1 MASNPTTSPTPQP
14 QALPTRTGSDAIV
27 ETLQASG
34 IEIVFGYS
42 GGGTLFLITS
52 IVRHQ
57 MRNLCGRTEL
67 GSAWMSYGYNRIKR
81 RAASACVFH
90 CVGVLHAAPVIYAAK
105 LDSTPL
111 VVMDVNL
118 SNSLD
123 LREPLQDAT
132 DVYSSLKPL
141 AKCIRKIT
149 AADDLPL
156 AVRQAILASSTGR
169 AGPGVLDFGF
179 QVLNQRTSCVTEP
192 LALPEPPG
200 TTTKVLE
207 RALEMI
213 RQAKSPVI
221 LVGAGVH
228 LADATAELRTLVETT
243 GIPVISTSWGGRG
256 AIPDDHPL
264 FAGVLGA
271 FGWVSANDVAQRAD
285 LWITIGTTFSQMTT
299 GAWSIDKP
307 AHIIQIDIDPNQL
320 GKIFQPTLGIVG
332 DAKMVLQQLVEKV
345 LESRLPA
352 RAVDDSWLQHMR
364 DAKRDWLIYHASLG
378 AESGTPINQ
387 YFLIRKMSETLPKG
401 TIVIG
406 DSGGNAFMLYRSFE
420 YHDVTQMA
428 SGSRYMSLGASL
440 PIAMGVKLAAPEK
453 VVVSYHGDGGFFYDF
468 NELSTAAQNG
478 IKVIVI
484 IDNNRCLLANRA
496 GMRMMG
502 FENPW
507 SDLPE
512 TTDFVGLARALGVS
526 GERVT
531 DPKDIVPALER
542 ALAAKESYVI
552 DVVTDPDTRVRRAIK
567 DVVPILSDRP
577 PSPGADKH
585 VGPPLEGSW
594 PN

>member
-1 MASNPTTSPTPQP
+1 MASNPKTTPAA
-14 QALPTRTGSDAIV
+14 QAPAPSTRSGGDAIV

-34 IEIVFGYS
+34 VEIVFGYS
-42 GGGTLFLITS
+42 GGGTLFLINS
-52 IVRHQ
+52 IAGHK

-67 GSAWMSYGYNRIKR
+67 GSAWMSYGYNRMKR
-81 RAASACVFH
+81 RAASACLFH
-90 CVGVLHAAPVIYAAK
+90 CVGVLHAAPVIYAAR

-111 VVMDVNL
+111 VVLDVNL
-118 SNSLD
+118 SSSLD

-132 DVYSSLKPL
+132 DIYSAMKPL
-141 AKCIRKIT
+141 AKYIRKIT
-149 AADDLPL
+149 TADDLPL
-156 AVRQAILASSTGR
+156 AVRQAVLASSTGR
-169 AGPGVLDFGF
+169 PGPGVLDLGF
-179 QVLNQRTSCVTEP
+179 QVLNQRTSCLTEP
-192 LALPEPPG
+192 LTLPEPPG
-200 TTTKVLE
+200 TTPKTLE

-228 LADATAELRTLVETT
+228 LADATAELRAFAEMT
-243 GIPVISTSWGGRG
+243 GFPVISTSWGGRG
-256 AIPDDHPL
+256 AMPDDHPL
-264 FAGVLGA
+264 FAGVMGA
-271 FGWVSANDVAQRAD
+271 FGWISANDLAQRAD
-285 LWITIGTTFSQMTT
+285 LWITLGTTFSQMTT

-307 AHIIQIDIDPNQL
+307 ANIIQIDIDPGQL
-320 GKIFQPTLGIVG
+320 GKIFQPTLGIIG
-332 DAKMVLQQLVEKV
+332 DAKMVLQQLIAQAQQA
-345 LESRLPA
+345 RLPP
-352 RAVDDSWLQHMR
+352 RAADDPWLQHAR
-364 DAKRDWLIYHASLG
+364 AAKKDWLAYHTTLG

-401 TIVIG
+401 TVVIG

-420 YHDVTQMA
+420 YHEVTQMA

-440 PIAMGVKLAAPEK
+440 PIAIGVKLASPHK
-453 VVVSYHGDGGFFYDF
+453 TVVSYHGDGGFFYDF
-468 NELSTAAQNG
+468 NELSTASQHG

-484 IDNNRCLLANRA
+484 LDNNRCLLANRA

-507 SDLPE
+507 ADLPE
-512 TTDFVGLARALGVS
+512 STDFVGLARALGVS
-526 GERVT
+526 GERVV

-542 ALAAKESYVI
+542 ALASKDSYLI
-552 DVVTDPDTRVRRAIK
+552 DVLTDPDTRVRRAIK